1 MSYDYSGVRSTA
13 ERLIAKFG
21 QPATLITM
29 TATGGDP
36 WNPVT
41 SESETPVTVAVFDFK
56 NSDVDGTLIQQN
68 DKRVYL
74 STNGLSA
81 VPETGNKLEVG
92 GVRHEIISVSPL
104 APGGVDVR
112 YELQVRR

>member
-1 MSYDYSGVRSTA
+1 M
-13 ERLIAKFG
+13 
-21 QPATLITM
+21 
-29 TATGGDP
+29 
-36 WNPVT
+36 
-41 SESETPVTVAVFDFK
+41 
-56 NSDVDGTLIQQN
+56 GTLIQQN